1 MESAVTGKAFL
12 HAVLEA
18 AVDAIIL
25 SNRHGII
32 MRANPAA
39 GAMFGHATDDMIGKN
54 VSMLMPEALAIKHD
68 GFIQHHIETG
78 EKRIIG
84 IGREVEGLHSDG
96 TVFPLH
102 LSVGRA
108 EVDGRLMF
116 VGILHDLTKRAQT
129 EAALARS
136 QRLDAIGRMTGGI
149 AHDFNNLLTVI
160 MGNLELLDARAP
172 DDAQDAL
179 IRDALEAA
187 ELGADLTSRLM
198 IFARRSN
205 LKPVKSDLRK
215 LCDSTLVILK
225 RTLGAQIG
233 IRTEYAPDISLV
245 LVDPVQLQSALMNL
259 ALNARDSMEGK
270 GELLISIADITID
283 DTYMAQEIDV
293 EPGHYVRLSVSD
305 NGAGMTPEA
314 QKHAFEPFFTTKS
327 ESGGNGLGLSM
338 VYGFVRQTGGHI
350 TLYSEEGLGTSF
362 GLYFPSL
369 SEKSASAERS
379 HTGRYAAQ
387 APFGK
392 GRKVLVV
399 EDNPNV
405 RRLSVTR
412 IRDLGFEVVE
422 AVSGDEALAL
432 LRSGIQI
439 DIVFSDLI
447 MPGSLSGYE
456 LAAQVAVEFPHLKVL
471 LTSGYAS
478 DIAAARGAVGENQD
492 VLHKPYRQS
501 DLVARLQA
509 LLVDDPEG

>member
-1 MESAVTGKAFL
+1 MESAVTGKALL

-25 SNRHGII
+25 SDRHGII

-54 VSMLMPEALAIKHD
+54 VNMLMPEALAIKHD

-84 IGREVEGLHSDG
+84 IGREVEGLHSAG

-259 ALNARDSMEGK
+259 ALNARDSMDGK

-327 ESGGNGLGLSM
+327 DSGGNGLGLSM

-387 APFGK
+387 VPFGK

-412 IRDLGFEVVE
+412 LRDLGFEVAE
-422 AVSGDEALAL
+422 AVNGDEALAL

-478 DIAAARGAVGENQD
+478 DIVAARGAVGENHD